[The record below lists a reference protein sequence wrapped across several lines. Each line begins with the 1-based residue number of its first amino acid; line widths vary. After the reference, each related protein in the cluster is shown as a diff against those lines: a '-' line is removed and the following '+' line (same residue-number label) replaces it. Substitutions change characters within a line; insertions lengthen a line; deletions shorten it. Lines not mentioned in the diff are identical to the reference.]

1 MDDDVGGVR
10 YNDGGGMGGMEET
23 MVNGSVIAAQP
34 NMWRGGLMMV
44 SGMMMVRGMMVS
56 GMMMAGGGCTDAG
69 GGATEDVSRWARES
83 SGHG

>member
-1 MDDDVGGVR
+1 
-10 YNDGGGMGGMEET
+10 MEET